1 MSTALQLEVSLPSA
15 TVAVK
20 LCNQG
25 QHVNGLGGS
34 LARRRYQK
42 GQVLLKK
49 KFDENGHIDREQS
62 EWIGRWREDEVR
74 NGQLVR
80 LRCRRF
86 LGTLKQL
93 ETKKLALRA
102 LEGHI
107 KNAGVNREDYRP
119 LQVAKF
125 ADFAERWEKE
135 VVTQLKPS
143 TQANFRSHIRKYLKP
158 FFGEIH
164 LRELR
169 AEKVQQ
175 FVASLTV
182 SPKTA
187 KNTVATLRVLWNSAR
202 AWDYVEHDPFAGIRL
217 PKSRSPRRMSFTL
230 EEVQRLLVAAD
241 EPYRT
246 FYWLAAETGMR
257 AGELCGLR
265 IEDLSLEQCQV
276 TVNQSAW
283 RGRILDP
290 KSANGIRCFSL
301 SAQLALHLSNFV
313 LRWRPN
319 DNRLLFASRNG
330 TPWDANLLVKRKLHP
345 LLAQLKIARC
355 GLHAFRHANATL
367 MDRLHVPMKIR
378 QQRLGHSDPRIT
390 LGTYTHLASSDD
402 ERIATQ
408 LGEILDPDG
417 PNNKKTGVSVSA
429 NPGLIN

>member
-1 MSTALQLEVSLPSA
+1 MATALQSEALLLPSRDA
-15 TVAVK
+15 SK
-20 LCNQG
+20 LCSQG
-25 QHVNGLGGS
+25 QHVSEQGGS
-34 LARRRYQK
+34 LARRRYQR

-49 KFDENGHIDREQS
+49 KFDENGRVDKDQS

-86 LGTLKQL
+86 LGTLKQF
-93 ETKKLALRA
+93 KNKRQALKA
-102 LEGHI
+102 LGEHI

-119 LQVAKF
+119 LQAAKF
-125 ADFAERWEKE
+125 ADFAERWEEK
-135 VVTQLKPS
+135 VITQLKPS
-143 TQANFRSHIRKYLKP
+143 TQANFRSHLRKYLNP
-158 FFGEIH
+158 FFGEMH

-169 AEKVQQ
+169 AETVQQ

-187 KNTVATLRVLWNSAR
+187 KNMIVTLRVLWNSAK
-202 AWDYVEHDPFAGIRL
+202 AWGYVDHDPFAGIRL
-217 PKSRSPRRMSFTL
+217 PKSRSPRRMSLTL
-230 EEVQRLLVAAD
+230 DEVQRLLAAAD
-241 EPYRT
+241 DSYKT

-265 IEDLSLEQCQV
+265 VEDLNLEQCQV

-283 RGRILDP
+283 RGRISDP
-290 KSANGIRCFSL
+290 KTANGIRCFSL
-301 SAQLALHLSNFV
+301 SRQLTLHLSNFL

-402 ERIATQ
+402 ERIAMQ

-417 PNNKKTGVSVSA
+417 PNNKKTEVSVSA
-429 NPGLIN
+429 NSGLIN

>member
-1 MSTALQLEVSLPSA
+1 LNPYGTKWEDKALQLEVSLPSA

-49 KFDENGHIDREQS
+49 KFDENGDIDKEQS

-119 LQVAKF
+119 LQAAKF
-125 ADFAERWEKE
+125 DDFAERWEKE

-143 TQANFRSHIRKYLKP
+143 TQVNFRSHLRKYLKP

-169 AEKVQQ
+169 TEKVQR

-202 AWDYVEHDPFAGIRL
+202 PSGYVEHDPFAGIRP

-230 EEVQRLLVAAD
+230 EEVHRLLAAAD

-265 IEDLSLEQCQV
+265 IEDLGLGQCQA
-276 TVNQSAW
+276 TVNQSAG
-283 RGRILDP
+283 RGRILNP
-290 KSANGIRCFSL
+290 KSVNGIRCFSL
-301 SAQLALHLSNFV
+301 SPRFALHLRNFA
-313 LRWRPN
+313 LRRRPN
-319 DNRLLFASRNG
+319 DNPLLFASRNG
-330 TPWDANLLVKRKLHP
+330 TPWDANLLVKRKLYL

-355 GLHAFRHANATL
+355 GLRAFRHASATL
-367 MDRLHVPMKIR
+367 MDRLHVPMKIC
-378 QQRLGHSDPRIT
+378 QQRPED
-390 LGTYTHLASSDD
+390 
-402 ERIATQ
+402 
-408 LGEILDPDG
+408 
-417 PNNKKTGVSVSA
+417 
-429 NPGLIN
+429 